1 MTIDWGAF
9 LVVAVA
15 SIVSTAVVV
24 SLYSFGL
31 RFHGLT
37 HPDARTGRPVR
48 PRYASVLAY
57 ACFALSAAAVLFG
70 IYLIVPFFH
79 R

>member
-1 MTIDWGAF
+1 MIDWASF

-15 SIVSTAVVV
+15 SLAATAVVV

-31 RFHGLT
+31 RFRFLT
-37 HPDARTGRPVR
+37 RVDPSSGETVR
-48 PRYASVLAY
+48 PPYASVLSIV
-57 ACFALSAAAVLFG
+57 CFALSGCAVLFG

-79 R
+79 G

>member
-1 MTIDWGAF
+1 MIDWGAF
-9 LVVAVA
+9 VVVALT
-15 SIVSTAVVV
+15 SLVSTAVVV

-31 RFHGLT
+31 RFRGLT
-37 HPDARTGRPVR
+37 HPDARTGEPVR
-48 PRYASVLAY
+48 PAYASVLSII
-57 ACFALSAAAVLFG
+57 CFALSACAVLYG